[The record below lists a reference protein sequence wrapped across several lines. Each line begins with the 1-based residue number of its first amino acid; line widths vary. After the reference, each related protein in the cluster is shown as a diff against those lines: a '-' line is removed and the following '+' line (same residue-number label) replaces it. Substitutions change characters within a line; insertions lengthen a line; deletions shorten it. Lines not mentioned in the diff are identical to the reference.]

1 MVRIG
6 DRFPNVEVMTMTSD
20 GPQQV
25 RTHEL
30 LGQGKVVLFAVPG
43 AFTPV
48 CSDFHLPGFVLR
60 APELRAK
67 GISKL
72 ACVSVN
78 DPFVMA
84 AWAEAEEA
92 TNDIIM
98 IADPEAQ
105 LTAAMGLEADASE
118 FGLGIRSQRYATVL
132 DNGMITQLQVEQHFA
147 NHVVS
152 TAEAV
157 LTRL

>member
-1 MVRIG
+1 MVCIG
-6 DRFPNVEVMTMTSD
+6 DRVPDVEVMTMTSD

-25 RTHEL
+25 RTYEL
-30 LGQGKVVLFAVPG
+30 LGQGEVVLFAVPG

-60 APELRAK
+60 APELRSK

-78 DPFVMA
+78 DPFVMD
-84 AWAEAEEA
+84 AWAKAEEA
-92 TNDIIM
+92 TDDIIM

-105 LTAAMGLEADASE
+105 FTAAMGLEADASE
-118 FGLGIRSQRYATVL
+118 FGLGTRSQRYAAVL
-132 DNGMITQLQVEQHFA
+132 DDGVITQLQVEQHFA
-147 NHVVS
+147 DHVVS
-152 TAEAV
+152 TAETL